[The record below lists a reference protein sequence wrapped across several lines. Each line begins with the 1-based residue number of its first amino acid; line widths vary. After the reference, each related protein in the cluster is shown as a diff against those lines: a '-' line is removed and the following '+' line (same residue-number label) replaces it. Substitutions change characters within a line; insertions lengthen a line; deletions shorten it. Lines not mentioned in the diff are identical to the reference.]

1 MWQAIW
7 KLAIHRTGLWY
18 LVVVTPLAGYTLLK
32 TDPLGSSDLVAA
44 LLGAALG
51 CVLAVCLFGDPPG
64 VAAFVFSRPFSRRRL
79 FLYRWLIGLGFQ
91 AITILALVALL
102 AGGLRQW
109 IHVSLYHHR
118 LWYPMVRWYE
128 LSVVWPIGLASLFAY
143 QATLLVMARN
153 RLLRSSRPKYA
164 GLMRALRTIVDRAL
178 IAAFAIAVLAGALWA
193 IRIVGSSS
201 GVSPPVA
208 PLIVPYLAL
217 VTVMTTLGGLYCY
230 RQLEVEA

>member
-32 TDPLGSSDLVAA
+32 TDPLGSSDPVAA

-51 CVLAVCLFGDPPG
+51 CVLAFCLFGDPPG

-91 AITILALVALL
+91 AITILAIVVLL
-102 AGGLRQW
+102 AGGVRQW
-109 IHVSLYHHR
+109 IHVSLYHHP

-128 LSVVWPIGLASLFAY
+128 LTFLWPVVGTSLFAY
-143 QATLLVMARN
+143 QATLLVMVRN

-164 GLMRALRTIVDRAL
+164 GLMRALRTIVDVML
-178 IAAFAIAVLAGALWA
+178 IGAFAIALLLGALWTVRLA
-193 IRIVGSSS
+193 ST
-201 GVSPPVA
+201 GVPSLPAA
-208 PLIVPYLAL
+208 PLVLPYLAL
-217 VTVMTTLGGLYCY
+217 VTVMTTLGGLSCY
-230 RQLEVEA
+230 GQLEVEA